1 MDFMATIELVN
12 RGDEM
17 KEWSLFA
24 KASEMNQSNSRWSC
38 WLSKLFCSEL
48 KMWFFSK
55 IIQKQKWNPIPNQ
68 RLGDFKNTEVPNQ
81 VSSWMGVVPTS
92 GVVPKR
98 SFGPNDQPINGRGNR
113 APGENWPKKTLL
125 KFDPGWNKMIAF

>member
-1 MDFMATIELVN
+1 MRWRSGPCLPKPQKWTNQI
-12 RGDEM
+12 RGEAVDYPSYFVPNW
-17 KEWSLFA
+17 K
-24 KASEMNQSNSRWSC
+24 C
-38 WLSKLFCSEL
+38 D
-48 KMWFFSK
+48 FFSK

-98 SFGPNDQPINGRGNR
+98 SFGPNDQTINGRGNR